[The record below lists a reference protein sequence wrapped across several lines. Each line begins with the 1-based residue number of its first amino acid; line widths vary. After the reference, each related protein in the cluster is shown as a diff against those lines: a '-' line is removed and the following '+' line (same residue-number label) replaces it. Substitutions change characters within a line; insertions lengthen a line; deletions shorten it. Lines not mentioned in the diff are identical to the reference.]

1 MVVGGD
7 FDYFYANQGIEVRR
21 HCDMLSFDRIRV
33 LANRKHVNAIAVHNF
48 LGTVSAN
55 HTLLCAMVN
64 LYSDAEA
71 YRWNA
76 ATVNAIRVGIT
87 EHFKGA

>member
-1 MVVGGD
+1 M
-7 FDYFYANQGIEVRR
+7 ISPE
-21 HCDMLSFDRIRV
+21 RIRI
-33 LANRKHVNAIAVHNF
+33 LASKKGVNAIAVHNF
-48 LGTVSAN
+48 LGTVKSN

-87 EHFKGA
+87 EHFKE